1 MGTTMDQGK
10 ASRQILSFSVASLQ
24 EREQALEH
32 LAQLARMAEA
42 GLIEGM
48 AVRTVQED
56 GEVKYQSFG
65 AVNAEDWAN
74 FVLHCVSSR

>member
-1 MGTTMDQGK
+1 MATSED
-10 ASRQILSFSVASLQ
+10 
-24 EREQALEH
+24 REQAVEH

-56 GEVKYQSFG
+56 REVSCQS
-65 AVNAEDWAN
+65 
-74 FVLHCVSSR
+74 